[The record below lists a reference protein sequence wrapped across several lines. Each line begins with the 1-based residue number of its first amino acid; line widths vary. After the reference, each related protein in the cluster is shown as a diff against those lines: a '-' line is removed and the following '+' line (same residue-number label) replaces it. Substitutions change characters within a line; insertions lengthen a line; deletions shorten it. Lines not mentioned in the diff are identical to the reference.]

1 MCIYLSPLNMPYFF
15 FHIKLPVP
23 ARYWILIIHFGFL
36 FESDYSVFYF
46 LLVFWFL
53 SVSFGEDEWLNV
65 QATLSYPSLNHCTI
79 EIRFN
84 YFILKMNKFLK
95 QQWKNFVTKMYFLI
109 AQSRGF
115 VEGEIDETGSLF
127 RNNEFLV
134 NLNIK

>member
-1 MCIYLSPLNMPYFF
+1 
-15 FHIKLPVP
+15 
-23 ARYWILIIHFGFL
+23 
-36 FESDYSVFYF
+36 
-46 LLVFWFL
+46 
-53 SVSFGEDEWLNV
+53 
-65 QATLSYPSLNHCTI
+65 
-79 EIRFN
+79 
-84 YFILKMNKFLK
+84 MNKFLK